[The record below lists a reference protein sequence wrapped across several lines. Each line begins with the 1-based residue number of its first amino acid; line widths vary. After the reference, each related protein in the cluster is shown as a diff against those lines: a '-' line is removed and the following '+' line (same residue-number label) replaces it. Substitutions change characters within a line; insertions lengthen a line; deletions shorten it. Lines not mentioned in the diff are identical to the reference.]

1 MGWISGRGR
10 TAVAIG
16 LVVSTAMGLAG
27 CHGGSAKSAQKY
39 FDQGAKHFQNKDYD
53 DAIAAYLKGIQLEPT
68 SAVGYNLLGMAYRW
82 KYNVVR
88 ASVWK
93 EKEIDA
99 FRKAV
104 AADST
109 FYPAYINLGATLYY
123 MGQKS
128 EAAPYFE
135 RALVLYPGNPERQTL
150 EKMIREGGG
159 TPPGEESADDQP

>member
-1 MGWISGRGR
+1 MRSRSGVRR
-10 TAVAIG
+10 LAMAAALTAAAGI
-16 LVVSTAMGLAG
+16 GLAG

-39 FDQGAKHFQNKDYD
+39 FDQGAEHFQDKDYD
-53 DAIAAYLKGIQLEPT
+53 QAIAAYLKGIQLEPK

-82 KYNVVR
+82 KYNVVG

-93 EKEIDA
+93 DKEIDA

-128 EAAPYFE
+128 EAAGYFE
-135 RALVLYPGNPERQTL
+135 RALVLFPGNPERQAL

-159 TPPGEESADDQP
+159 TPPDGESADRNP

>member
-1 MGWISGRGR
+1 
-10 TAVAIG
+10 V
-16 LVVSTAMGLAG
+16 LLAG
-27 CHGGSAKSAQKY
+27 CHGGSAKTAQKY
-39 FDQGAKHFQNKDYD
+39 FDQGAERFQDKDYD
-53 DAIAAYLKGIQLEPT
+53 QAIAAYLKGIQLEPA

-82 KYNVVR
+82 KYNAVG
-88 ASVWK
+88 ASMWK

-109 FYPAYINLGATLYY
+109 FYPAYINLGASLYY
-123 MGQKS
+123 MGSKA

-135 RALVLYPGNPERQTL
+135 RALVLYPENPERPAL

-159 TPPGEESADDQP
+159 TPPGEESAGESK